1 MTLVRWIRPSSGCFK
16 LNVDGSSRGSPG
28 DSTVGGVVRDSSGRV
43 VVSFSEFIGV
53 RTNVRAELWTVWRG
67 GAFSFVLIFPSF
79 PFGSRLTLRYL
90 FRFCVPVGVVG
101 VCTILLLRSF
111 CY

>member
-1 MTLVRWIRPSSGCFK
+1 MTLVRWIRPSSRCFK

-28 DSTVGGVVRDSSGRV
+28 DSTVGEGVRDFSSRV

-53 RTNVRAELWTVWRG
+53 GTNVRAELWAVWRDLLVCSDP
-67 GAFSFVLIFPSF
+67 ALF

-90 FRFCVPVGVVG
+90 FRFCVPVDVVG
-101 VCTILLLRSF
+101 VCTILLLGSF